1 MRCPFPFS
9 RVPPF
14 LLVSISY
21 APLPFFGIVFFSP
34 FSSPPFSS
42 GKQHM
47 FGDEKICISIAGE
60 SCLPAYLL
68 AYSGD
73 ISLT

>member
-47 FGDEKICISIAGE
+47 FGDEKKLYQYSRRIMLACILA
-60 SCLPAYLL
+60 CLFR
-68 AYSGD
+68 
-73 ISLT
+73 